1 MLVTIDCLSLGRLE
15 PILYPNR
22 RYWTVHRF
30 LASYTNHCWGHRLGN
45 SLAVKQPHHSLVCR
59 KSLQN
64 MSLRHIHDYDDSH
77 LPRLRI
83 QS

>member
-22 RYWTVHRF
+22 HYPAVRRL
-30 LASYTNHCWGHRLGN
+30 LASYMIHRLGN
-45 SLAVKQPHHSLVCR
+45 SQAVKRTHHSLVCR
-59 KSLQN
+59 KSFRN

-77 LPRLRI
+77 
-83 QS
+83 

>member
-1 MLVTIDCLSLGRLE
+1 VLLPIDCQSPGRLE
-15 PILYPNR
+15 PILYLNR
-22 RYWTVHRF
+22 HYPTARKF
-30 LASYTNHCWGHRLGN
+30 LACCMNHHSGN
-45 SLAVKQPHHSLVCR
+45 SLVVKRLHHSLVCR

>member
-1 MLVTIDCLSLGRLE
+1 MSDSVLVTIDCLSLGRLE

-30 LASYTNHCWGHRLGN
+30 LASYTIHRLGN
-45 SLAVKQPHHSLVCR
+45 SLVVKRLHHSLVRR

-64 MSLRHIHDYDDSH
+64 MSLRRIHDYDDSH
-77 LPRLRI
+77 LPTSHI